1 MVLTHNFRGSS
12 GLLSEH
18 THLAL
23 ALGLL
28 SEHLGGDLS
37 RSVELQAA
45 DSRRIFF
52 LKNGFLQ
59 HTGPVLR

>member
-1 MVLTHNFRGSS
+1 MVLMHNFRGSS

-37 RSVELQAA
+37 WSVELQAA
-45 DSRRIFF
+45 DSVRIF
-52 LKNGFLQ
+52 LNGFLQ